1 MHPFLPTSAI
11 KDLSVEVFG
20 GESMPRTYVD
30 NDPDRFFEA
39 ESLEPDPVYMGLR
52 SFFTSGP
59 IGRLRAWID
68 RKLEESENRRYGY
81 GPTGGDGQFHMQSVD
96 RPGGV
101 LIDEI
106 RERDIAA

>member
-20 GESMPRTYVD
+20 GDQMPRSYVD
-30 NDPDRFFEA
+30 NDPDRFHDSQ
-39 ESLEPDPVYMGLR
+39 SLEPDPVYMGLR
-52 SFFTSGP
+52 ALFNSGP
-59 IGRLRAWID
+59 LGRLKAWIEE
-68 RKLEESENRRYGY
+68 KIEESENRRYGY
-81 GPTGGDGQFHMQSVD
+81 GPGADQSQFHMQSVD

-101 LIDEI
+101 MIDEI